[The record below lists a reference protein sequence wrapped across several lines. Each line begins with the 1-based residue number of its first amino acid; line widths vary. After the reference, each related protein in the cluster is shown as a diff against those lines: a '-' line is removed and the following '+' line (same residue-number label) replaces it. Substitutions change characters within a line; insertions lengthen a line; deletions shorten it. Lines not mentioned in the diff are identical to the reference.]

1 MKKSYLVEYWGIL
14 ADQRGSKQETVS
26 SAAATVEQLFGELF
40 VSQDRS
46 WQRVVKAVI
55 NDEFVPWDERLTD
68 GARIAF
74 LPPMSGG

>member
-46 WQRVVKAVI
+46 WQRVMARALLFYRRCRA
-55 NDEFVPWDERLTD
+55 DEPNHEN
-68 GARIAF
+68 A
-74 LPPMSGG
+74 